1 MHKVIL
7 VLDYLLEIWRRVKL
21 THLPE
26 KTTLK
31 KSSLNRVKIKITQN
45 SGYPNKEHNVI
56 FEHIHQNN
64 RAYPRSKKNLHWSMI
79 GKMLLHP
86 GKNPSKVRCRKTT
99 RKILQFLL
107 SFNEDGNSSTY
118 TDAKLLYKHEH
129 FFELNHK
136 LGALQTCH
144 AWKTILTNW
153 QNMESKG
160 PKKSQFLFGGRLCLN
175 LSFTIKNKIRNLH
188 KKVCSHFKHNE
199 WDIPLPQIVRI
210 YQSIGKKK
218 FPLGKMEFWNHCK
231 FCTYHRTFGFR
242 KTWCLAL

>member
-1 MHKVIL
+1 M
-7 VLDYLLEIWRRVKL
+7 

-31 KSSLNRVKIKITQN
+31 KRSLIRVKIKITQN

-107 SFNEDGNSSTY
+107 SFNGDGNSSTY
-118 TDAKLLYKHEH
+118 TDAKLLYKHKH
-129 FFELNHK
+129 FFFLKTGNWIINWVPYKHVMPERLSSQTDKKWNQRNLK
-136 LGALQTCH
+136 NPNFSALWGEGY
-144 AWKTILTNW
+144 ALIY
-153 QNMESKG
+153 
-160 PKKSQFLFGGRLCLN
+160 
-175 LSFTIKNKIRNLH
+175 LSLLKIRF
-188 KKVCSHFKHNE
+188 V
-199 WDIPLPQIVRI
+199 I
-210 YQSIGKKK
+210 YIKRL
-218 FPLGKMEFWNHCK
+218 FPF
-231 FCTYHRTFGFR
+231 
-242 KTWCLAL
+242 

>member
-1 MHKVIL
+1 
-7 VLDYLLEIWRRVKL
+7 
-21 THLPE
+21 
-26 KTTLK
+26 
-31 KSSLNRVKIKITQN
+31 
-45 SGYPNKEHNVI
+45 
-56 FEHIHQNN
+56 
-64 RAYPRSKKNLHWSMI
+64 MI

-118 TDAKLLYKHEH
+118 TDAKLFYKHEH
-129 FFELNHK
+129 FFFLKTGNWIINWVPYK
-136 LGALQTCH
+136 PVMP
-144 AWKTILTNW
+144 WKTILTNW

-188 KKVCSHFKHNE
+188 KKGCSHFKHNE

>member
-26 KTTLK
+26 KITLK

-118 TDAKLLYKHEH
+118 TDAKLFYKHEH
-129 FFELNHK
+129 FFFLKTGNWIINWVPYK
-136 LGALQTCH
+136 PVMP
-144 AWKTILTNW
+144 WKTILTNW

-160 PKKSQFLFGGRLCLN
+160 PKKSQFLSSLGEGYALIY
-175 LSFTIKNKIRNLH
+175 LSLLKIRFVIYIKRAVPILNIM
-188 KKVCSHFKHNE
+188 NE
-199 WDIPLPQIVRI
+199 IFHYL
-210 YQSIGKKK
+210 K
-218 FPLGKMEFWNHCK
+218 L
-231 FCTYHRTFGFR
+231 
-242 KTWCLAL
+242 

>member
-160 PKKSQFLFGGRLCLN
+160 PKKSQFLSSLGEGYALIY
-175 LSFTIKNKIRNLH
+175 LSLLKIRFVIYI
-188 KKVCSHFKHNE
+188 KKSVPILNIMNE
-199 WDIPLPQIVRI
+199 IFHYL
-210 YQSIGKKK
+210 K
-218 FPLGKMEFWNHCK
+218 L
-231 FCTYHRTFGFR
+231 
-242 KTWCLAL
+242 